1 MKKNITWI
9 IILAVFVFVGYKAFT
24 QEPRDA
30 HVSEQE
36 IAEHAPKGTT
46 GADDEH
52 HVATESDMMPA
63 DDSHEPA
70 TGLAVGAVREF
81 TVVGSNFAFAPTLM
95 TVKKGETVRIT
106 FVNSGGKHDL
116 KIDEFHAVTKII
128 EGGAQETIEFVADKV
143 GSFEYYCSVGSHRAM
158 GMKGTLTVT
167 E

>member
-1 MKKNITWI
+1 MKKNIIWI
-9 IILAVFVFVGYKAFT
+9 IILAVFVFVGWKAFT

-30 HVSEQE
+30 HVEEQE
-36 IAEHAPKGTT
+36 IAEHSPEGTT
-46 GADDEH
+46 GVDEE

-63 DDSHEPA
+63 DGSHEPE
-70 TGLAVGAVREF
+70 TGSITGNVREF
-81 TVVGSNFAFAPTLM
+81 TVIGSNFAFAPTLM
-95 TVKKGETVRIT
+95 TAKKGETVRIT

-116 KIDEFHAVTKII
+116 KIDEFHVATKII

-158 GMKGTLTVT
+158 GMKGALTVT